1 MQVAQYPGLDVLGG
15 GLFAGGC
22 AAAGAGPVV
31 TAGLAAGNVGLPRQV
46 GAVGVAAVLAV
57 DVLAEAG
64 AAEAL
69 AAGTTVLPAGDG
81 MVPAAAGGAALA
93 AAPRWAEGRV
103 GWGDGESSFTTP
115 KTPRL
120 PPTSAAAATAR
131 RTPRDDFGGCADVTK
146 GADVSPAAGSGV

>member
-1 MQVAQYPGLDVLGG
+1 MAACSQGG
-15 GLFAGGC
+15 APPQ
-22 AAAGAGPVV
+22 AAGPVV
-31 TAGLAAGNVGLPRQV
+31 TAGLAAGNVGFASAQV

-69 AAGTTVLPAGDG
+69 AAGTRCFRPETGWCRQP
-81 MVPAAAGGAALA
+81 PAAQRSPLRS
-93 AAPRWAEGRV
+93 RWADGRV
-103 GWGDGESSFTTP
+103 GWRAGASSFTTP

-131 RTPRDDFGGCADVTK
+131 RTPRDDFGG
-146 GADVSPAAGSGV
+146 